1 MRSTNGPESTSPS
14 SQPLEYVTAV
24 TVPTLVAQVHDD
36 TMTRPQ
42 DVRDIYDA
50 IAVEEKSP
58 Y

>member
-1 MRSTNGPESTSPS
+1 
-14 SQPLEYVTAV
+14 
-24 TVPTLVAQVHDD
+24 LVAQVHDD